1 MIYVIFFLIFE
12 LFLSLEVGSQ
22 IGFLWS
28 VIWIVGSFML
38 GMGLIQNAHT
48 TMQTNMKN
56 LKEGKLNMKSFHNSA
71 TSYFLGAILLIVPG
85 VFSDILGIIALLYT
99 FYLQLGG
106 TIPRSKYKTN
116 INYENKYKNTQGDDD
131 VIDVEIIESSSRNN
145 INN

>member
-1 MIYVIFFLIFE
+1 MIYVLLFLIFE
-12 LFLSLEVGSQ
+12 LFLSLEVGSN

-28 VIWIVGSFML
+28 VIWIVGSFII

-48 TMQTNMKN
+48 TIKGNMQS
-56 LKEGKLNMKSFHNSA
+56 LKEGKLDRKSFHDSA
-71 TSYFLGAILLIVPG
+71 TSYFLAAILLIIPG
-85 VFSDILGIIALLYT
+85 VFSDILGLIALLYT

-116 INYENKYKNTQGDDD
+116 INSLNKQGDDD

-145 INN
+145 VNN

>member
-1 MIYVIFFLIFE
+1 MIYVLFFFIFE
-12 LFLSLEVGSQ
+12 LFLSLEVGSN

-28 VIWIVGSFML
+28 VIWIVSTFII

-48 TMQTNMKN
+48 TIKANMQN
-56 LKEGKLNMKSFHNSA
+56 LSAGKLNMKTFHDSA
-71 TSYFLGAILLIVPG
+71 TSYFLGAILLMIPG
-85 VFSDILGIIALLYT
+85 VFSDILGLISLLYT

-106 TIPRSKYKTN
+106 TIANSKNKTN
-116 INYENKYKNTQGDDD
+116 INNLNKQGDDD

>member
-1 MIYVIFFLIFE
+1 MIYVLLFLIFE

-28 VIWIVGSFML
+28 VIWILGSFML
-38 GMGLIQNAHT
+38 GMGLIKNAHT
-48 TMQTNMKN
+48 TIKGNVQG
-56 LKEGKLNMKSFHNSA
+56 LKEGKINMKSFHDSA

-85 VFSDILGIIALLYT
+85 VFSDILGLIALLYT

-106 TIPRSKYKTN
+106 TIPNSKHKTN

>member
-1 MIYVIFFLIFE
+1 MIYVLLFLILE
-12 LFLSLEVGSQ
+12 LFLSLEVGSN

-28 VIWIVGSFML
+28 VIWIVGSFMI
-38 GMGLIQNAHT
+38 GMGLVKNAHT
-48 TMQTNMKN
+48 TIRGNMQS
-56 LKEGKLNMKSFHNSA
+56 LKEGKINMKSFHDSA

-85 VFSDILGIIALLYT
+85 VFSDILGLIALLYT

-106 TIPRSKYKTN
+106 TIPRSKNKTN
-116 INYENKYKNTQGDDD
+116 INNLNKHSNNQGDDD

>member
-1 MIYVIFFLIFE
+1 MIYILFFFIFE
-12 LFLSLEVGSQ
+12 LFLSLEVGSN

-28 VIWIVGSFML
+28 VIWIISTFII

-48 TMQTNMKN
+48 TIKANMQN
-56 LKEGKLNMKSFHNSA
+56 LSAGKLNMKTFHDSA
-71 TSYFLGAILLIVPG
+71 TSYFLGAILLIIPG
-85 VFSDILGIIALLYT
+85 VFSDILGLISLLYT

-106 TIPRSKYKTN
+106 TIANSKNKMN
-116 INYENKYKNTQGDDD
+116 INNLNKQGDDD

>member
-1 MIYVIFFLIFE
+1 MIYILFFFIFE
-12 LFLSLEVGSQ
+12 LFLSLEVGSN

-28 VIWIVGSFML
+28 VIWIISTFII

-48 TMQTNMKN
+48 TIKANMQN
-56 LKEGKLNMKSFHNSA
+56 LSAGKLNMKTFHDSA
-71 TSYFLGAILLIVPG
+71 TSYFLGAILLIIPG
-85 VFSDILGIIALLYT
+85 VFSDILGLISLLYT

-106 TIPRSKYKTN
+106 TIANSKDKTN
-116 INYENKYKNTQGDDD
+116 INNLNKQGDDD

>member
-1 MIYVIFFLIFE
+1 MIYLLFFLIFE

-28 VIWIVGSFML
+28 VIWIVGSFMI

-48 TMQTNMKN
+48 TMQTNMQSLKN
-56 LKEGKLNMKSFHNSA
+56 GKLNMKSFHDSA
-71 TSYFLGAILLIVPG
+71 TSYFLGALLLIIPG
-85 VFSDILGIIALLYT
+85 VFSDILGVIALLYT

-106 TIPRSKYKTN
+106 TISNSKYKTN
-116 INYENKYKNTQGDDD
+116 INNINNSNIQGDDD

-145 INN
+145 TKH